1 MDRDQPQVKEGMV
14 STKQVLQVP
23 QGGKQVMKGVHAYME
38 HTDLPYCVFFN
49 CLIVVSLLK
58 IYKLIYLK
66 RNIIELINIS
76 GLTNY

>member
-38 HTDLPYCVFFN
+38 HTDLPYCVFQLFK
-49 CLIVVSLLK
+49 S
-58 IYKLIYLK
+58 
-66 RNIIELINIS
+66 S
-76 GLTNY
+76 